1 MMVKDFSYWPEKVA
15 AKMAAVPVREL
26 QSEDGDLTG
35 RAAFQAADGAAAIPV
50 RGGAAKM
57 AAVPVRELQ
66 SEGGDLT
73 GRAAFQ
79 AADGAAAVP
88 VRGAVFQLA
97 EHGNNNGNNS

>member
-1 MMVKDFSYWPEKVA
+1 MMVKDFSYWPEKA
-15 AKMAAVPVREL
+15 
-26 QSEDGDLTG
+26 
-35 RAAFQAADGAAAIPV
+35 
-50 RGGAAKM
+50 AAKM

-88 VRGAVFQLA
+88 VRGGAANMAAVPVRGAVFQLA

>member
-1 MMVKDFSYWPEKVA
+1 MMVKDFSYWPEKA
-15 AKMAAVPVREL
+15 
-26 QSEDGDLTG
+26 
-35 RAAFQAADGAAAIPV
+35 
-50 RGGAAKM
+50 AAKM